1 VADLLGCDAVRVL
14 ESAELDGGQAGAGD
28 GDGHVGELAL
38 GELEG
43 RQWPAELR
51 AGEAVAQRLLEA
63 GPSGADGA
71 PQDAV
76 PRLVEAREWALEPAH
91 LREGCRVGEPDV
103 VQDEFRG
110 DRGAKGELSLDLVGG
125 KAGR

>member
-1 VADLLGCDAVRVL
+1 MADLFRCDALRVL
-14 ESAELDGGQAGAGD
+14 EPAELDGGQARARD

-38 GELEG
+38 GQLEG
-43 RQWPAELR
+43 RQRPAELR
-51 AGEAVAQRLLEA
+51 AGEAVAQRLVEA
-63 GPSGADGA
+63 GPSGTDGA

-103 VQDEFRG
+103 VQDEFRC
-110 DRGAKGELSLDLVGG
+110 DRGAKGELSPD
-125 KAGR
+125 